1 MVEVAYDNEITPS
14 GMIMNRVAKI
24 DGYFYPYRFNMNTGQ
39 VTRRSSFAGHSEGG
53 IKYVSE
59 AYDTLDEAV
68 AAL

>member
-1 MVEVAYDNEITPS
+1 MVHVVYDKTLTPS
-14 GMIMNRVAKI
+14 GMIMDRVAKI

-39 VTRRSSFAGHSEGG
+39 VTRRSWFAGHSEGG

-59 AYDTLDEAV
+59 AYDTLEDAV